1 MKEPTKLVGKRSSQ
15 ERPPKKTLISRSGQ
29 WLCEEKP
36 SKVDSLYKDRLLHD
50 DVRRGVT
57 DFCHWAEDLNPQK
70 PKRVKMRYGAWYLN
84 TSLWKRQRADEP
96 LVDPMVSHKA
106 QDSTFKEQLQEQGE
120 LLAGVRGTAAFKDFI
135 LSRGYRM
142 PRFLEKIYAEEKN
155 KSENIKAPKKLTQ
168 TERNPGSR

>member
-1 MKEPTKLVGKRSSQ
+1 MLSCIQPLPTLHFLCIIREHLACDCLPQSPSCLAEAMQ
-15 ERPPKKTLISRSGQ
+15 RPKKTLISRSGQ

-57 DFCHWAEDLNPQK
+57 DFCHWAEDL
-70 PKRVKMRYGAWYLN
+70 
-84 TSLWKRQRADEP
+84 
-96 LVDPMVSHKA
+96 
-106 QDSTFKEQLQEQGE
+106 
-120 LLAGVRGTAAFKDFI
+120 
-135 LSRGYRM
+135 
-142 PRFLEKIYAEEKN
+142 FLEKIYAEEKN